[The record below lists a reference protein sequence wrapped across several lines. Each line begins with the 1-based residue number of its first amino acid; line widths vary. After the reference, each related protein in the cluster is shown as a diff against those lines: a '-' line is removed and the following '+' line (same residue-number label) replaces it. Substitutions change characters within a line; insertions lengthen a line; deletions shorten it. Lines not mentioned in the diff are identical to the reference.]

1 MKLLIKKTDQNQRL
15 LMREYEIMRQLR
27 DTEMTEDTFNI
38 LSTIIQPIYSLQD
51 INTKII
57 KQLIPDVTDYD
68 ERKFY
73 YFMPIYSKIE
83 LK

>member
-1 MKLLIKKTDQNQRL
+1 
-15 LMREYEIMRQLR
+15 MREYEIMRQLR

-57 KQLIPDVTDYD
+57 K
-68 ERKFY
+68 
-73 YFMPIYSKIE
+73 
-83 LK
+83 